1 MAFCMNGWTWR
12 PGHHRAA
19 AGGCLRGHDEGARDD
34 HRRPP
39 EHSEQR
45 GVPHNR
51 HLSGIYW
58 PGRPMRRE
66 RVESDQTY
74 LHTVCDKFGKQ
85 LLYLFFANLE
95 IHSTNIHDFSHYLKI
110 VATFRQYVIHI
121 LHNMGTFAELSIKSS
136 NFLEK

>member
-1 MAFCMNGWTWR
+1 MNGQTWR

-19 AGGCLRGHDEGARDD
+19 AGGSLRGHDEGARDD

-85 LLYLFFANLE
+85 LLHLLKSNNDDFGLGLIAYSFWAGLLFFNGFNLA
-95 IHSTNIHDFSHYLKI
+95 D
-110 VATFRQYVIHI
+110 V
-121 LHNMGTFAELSIKSS
+121 
-136 NFLEK
+136 